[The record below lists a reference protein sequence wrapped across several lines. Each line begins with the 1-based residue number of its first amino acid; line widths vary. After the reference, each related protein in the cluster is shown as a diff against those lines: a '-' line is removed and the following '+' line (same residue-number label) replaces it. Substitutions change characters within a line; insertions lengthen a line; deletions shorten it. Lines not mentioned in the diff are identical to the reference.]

1 MPFFICEDYFILK
14 QQNKPSSFT
23 LGLVI
28 SIYRLSTQ
36 TPNLPLSAWKFCE
49 TSAAVSALLYT
60 EKAAHLPT
68 P

>member
-1 MPFFICEDYFILK
+1 MPFFACKCGVILE
-14 QQNKPSSFT
+14 QQDKPSSFT

-28 SIYRLSTQ
+28 SIYRLPTQ
-36 TPNLPLSAWKFCE
+36 IPNLPLSAWKFCE